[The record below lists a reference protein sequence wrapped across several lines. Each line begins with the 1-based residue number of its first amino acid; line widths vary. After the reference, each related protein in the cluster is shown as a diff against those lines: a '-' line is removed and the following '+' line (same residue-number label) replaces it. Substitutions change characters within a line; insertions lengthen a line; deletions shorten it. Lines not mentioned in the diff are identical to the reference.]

1 MFLMLLAGFLSINKL
16 NRQFFPNFDVE
27 MISVSIEWPGATA
40 EEVDN
45 NIVQLLEPDLRPISG
60 VKKVK
65 SKSVEGLGYSII
77 EFNFGTDMQ
86 KAMSDVE
93 NAISRIDF
101 PGKSILEIAFSTSD
115 IAFCIS
121 VPKLNSILSLIHI

>member
-1 MFLMLLAGFLSINKL
+1 MS
-16 NRQFFPNFDVE
+16 
-27 MISVSIEWPGATA
+27 
-40 EEVDN
+40 
-45 NIVQLLEPDLRPISG
+45 

-101 PGKSILEIAFSTSD
+101 PDDTKKPKITKAEFYDTVTRIVLSANIPLSELIVSLSSSKNSGRDFPDSPGCTAD
-115 IAFCIS
+115 IGELNCI
-121 VPKLNSILSLIHI
+121 